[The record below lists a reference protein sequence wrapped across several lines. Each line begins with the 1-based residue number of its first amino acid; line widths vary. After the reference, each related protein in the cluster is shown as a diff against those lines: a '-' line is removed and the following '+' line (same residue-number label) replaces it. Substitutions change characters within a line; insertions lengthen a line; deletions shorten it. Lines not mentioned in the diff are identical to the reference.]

1 MDINDSKSFLGCGLK
16 FPLQVDPKTGKLAM
30 VSFEE
35 DIKEAIGIIINTI
48 RGERV
53 MRPDFGT
60 NTADYVFSS
69 PGNGLRETISHD
81 IARDLR
87 LQEPRIQDI
96 TVSCGEVLPDGKM
109 AINVGYTVRS
119 TNNRYNFLYPFYI
132 LERSKLNP

>member
-69 PGNGLRETISHD
+69 PGSGLRETISHD

-119 TNNRYNFLYPFYI
+119 TNNRYNLVYPFYI
-132 LERSKLNP
+132 LEGSKINP

>member
-69 PGNGLRETISHD
+69 PWNGLRETISHD

-119 TNNRYNFLYPFYI
+119 TNNRYNLVYPFYI
-132 LERSKLNP
+132 LEGSKINP